1 MDIPELHENL
11 FPDKSSSTKDA
22 KYQFKTILE
31 SMNLTIEELDAFVRV
46 LRVGP
51 V

>member
-1 MDIPELHENL
+1 MDIPELHRNIFPENS
-11 FPDKSSSTKDA
+11 PDVEC
-22 KYQFKTILE
+22 QFKTILE
-31 SMNLTIEELDAFVRV
+31 SMNLTMEELNAFVRV

>member
-1 MDIPELHENL
+1 MDIPELHRNIFSENL
-11 FPDKSSSTKDA
+11 PEA
-22 KYQFKTILE
+22 ECQFKTVLE
-31 SMNLTIEELDAFVRV
+31 SMNLTMEELNAFVRV